1 MFSGIPLFCYMK
13 LTIKEGMLY
22 GTWNFTVDGWRA
34 NPDHYLARA
43 VLELVHRNILK
54 QSF

>member
-1 MFSGIPLFCYMK
+1 MSRFVGFPLFAV
-13 LTIKEGMLY
+13 LIIKEGMLY

-34 NPDHYLARA
+34 NPHHYLARA
-43 VLELVHRNILK
+43 NLELARRNILK